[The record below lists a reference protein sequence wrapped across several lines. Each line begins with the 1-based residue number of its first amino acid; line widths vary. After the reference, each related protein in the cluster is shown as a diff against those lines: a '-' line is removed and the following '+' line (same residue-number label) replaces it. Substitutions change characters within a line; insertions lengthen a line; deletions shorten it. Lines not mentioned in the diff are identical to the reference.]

1 MSKNLTLQNTIN
13 QIKYIQ
19 DRQDALFELDPDQYD
34 RQVAKLSIL
43 NQKLIDAF
51 IMTITDK
58 YTEKTVKKHQ
68 RNLTFFL
75 NEYLAC
81 HLETIF
87 GEEILDLEYP
97 ITKGFTTTEMRETKK
112 ALKKFYR
119 FLLAQQLI
127 TTEMANQ
134 VVDTLNSQLTLKEI
148 RQSLRKENE
157 YLKKMISAS
166 QPVFS
171 ETTDELIKNYFA
183 AFANLYGKISC
194 DQAYRI
200 ICRQNPELRLAS
212 TKFINLIERLTYQS
226 DELGFLVDQSQVQPQ
241 IIHHTLLDH
250 PDKLM
255 RLSDQT
261 MGMPFAILKKSKLL
275 KYAENGYFEPSPSL
289 KTLVNFY
296 QDVLEIPKE
305 EIERYVKITVS
316 IIRTWTDDEVSGIY
330 STVNEMLLNDGYGCA
345 NREMLEEFIQ
355 VLISFYND
363 TPRWVL
369 RGFAPSQSRMQINA
383 FELLDDQKNLN
394 KRLIRLMKS
403 AQVDPL
409 EIILY
414 LFSNSDIDEDT
425 SNRLQQQIINL
436 DIPSLD

>member
-97 ITKGFTTTEMRETKK
+97 ITKGFTTTEMRKTKT

-157 YLKKMISAS
+157 Y
-166 QPVFS
+166 
-171 ETTDELIKNYFA
+171 
-183 AFANLYGKISC
+183 
-194 DQAYRI
+194 
-200 ICRQNPELRLAS
+200 
-212 TKFINLIERLTYQS
+212 
-226 DELGFLVDQSQVQPQ
+226 
-241 IIHHTLLDH
+241 
-250 PDKLM
+250 
-255 RLSDQT
+255 
-261 MGMPFAILKKSKLL
+261 
-275 KYAENGYFEPSPSL
+275 
-289 KTLVNFY
+289 
-296 QDVLEIPKE
+296 
-305 EIERYVKITVS
+305 
-316 IIRTWTDDEVSGIY
+316 
-330 STVNEMLLNDGYGCA
+330 
-345 NREMLEEFIQ
+345 
-355 VLISFYND
+355 
-363 TPRWVL
+363 
-369 RGFAPSQSRMQINA
+369 
-383 FELLDDQKNLN
+383 
-394 KRLIRLMKS
+394 
-403 AQVDPL
+403 
-409 EIILY
+409 
-414 LFSNSDIDEDT
+414 
-425 SNRLQQQIINL
+425 
-436 DIPSLD
+436 